1 MSLRPLAG
9 GAIALAAWLAFPAAI
24 TAQPDP
30 PPQCKAPE
38 LVTLFGTWFP
48 ADLVLDRTTPRPQ
61 SPISPVVAEGPVES
75 IRLKLETTPV
85 AGAAWRLVLRDGAGR
100 VLAILGP
107 ADFADGPQVGPHRR
121 WTSRLPASRIM
132 PELLN
137 ARLGESVSIRS
148 GIALPH
154 GSPDQ
159 RLFSIAGSQPL
170 WNELYKQGDARP
182 KEVGDAVGMLVTSSV
197 AIEGGGLTENHER
210 TPWCCT
216 GVMVAPNVFM
226 TNWHCGGRGAT
237 NPQAYWNSDVWDNT
251 VVDLGWDDGQVRRQ
265 YNVVKRLYVNQ
276 GLDVA
281 FLEITP
287 TVGAGAA
294 VGQSNTVQISTDEP
308 TANEPVFIV
317 HHARCLPKLVTR
329 NCAIVGPRP
338 GWTATGAAPA
348 STEVAHNCDT
358 EPGASGAPV
367 FNASGQLVALHHL
380 GFNQGGACQIPDRL
394 NRAVT
399 MKSIAHDLREKAP
412 ELAARLGWPA
422 AD

>member
-1 MSLRPLAG
+1 MAV
-9 GAIALAAWLAFPAAI
+9 ALSACLAFPASI

-30 PPQCKAPE
+30 PAPQCKAPE
-38 LVTLFGTWFP
+38 LVTLFGTWFA
-48 ADLVLDRTTPRPQ
+48 ADLTLDQTTPRPQ
-61 SPISPVVAEGPVES
+61 TAISPTSTGGAVES
-75 IRLKLETTPV
+75 IRLLLETTPT
-85 AGAAWRLVLRDGAGR
+85 AGAAWRLVLRDGSER

-107 ADFADGPQVGPHRR
+107 GDFAEGPQAGPHRR
-121 WTSRLPASRIM
+121 WTSRLPAARIM

-137 ARLGESVSIRS
+137 AKPGESVSIRS

-159 RLFSIAGSQPL
+159 RLFSIAGTQPM

-182 KEVGDAVGMLVTSSV
+182 KEVGDAVGMLVTSAD
-197 AIEGGGLTENHER
+197 AIVGAGLAQTHER

-226 TNWHCGGRGAT
+226 TNWHCGGRGDT
-237 NPQAYWNSDVWDNT
+237 NAQAYWNSEVWANT

-276 GLDVA
+276 SLDVA
-281 FLEITP
+281 FLEIAP

-367 FNASGQLVALHHL
+367 FNARGQLVALHHL

-399 MKSIAHDLREKAP
+399 MKSIAHDLGQNAP
-412 ELAARLGWPA
+412 QLAAQLGWPA